1 VFRLDETGA
10 FGVCKASVHT
20 GQFSITGPRT
30 PVLKMLQEVAAPKD
44 CTRLD
49 VLPDMSFTL
58 MGTEFSV
65 TRNEYV
71 VYVICVSC
79 RLLSSVVVCCR
90 LLCTVH
96 RSTRRWDHFTDHPH
110 LFFFLLLFAP
120 PIATNCHQL
129 PPIRT
134 LSVFYSYADAFGE
147 KECLTA
153 LTPDGTIFGLLEPLS
168 MWIFGDVWVRS
179 FYTVFEKVREDS
191 W

>member
-1 VFRLDETGA
+1 MCVVAVPLYCSVLCLFAVGA

-71 VYVICVSC
+71 VYVK
-79 RLLSSVVVCCR
+79 
-90 LLCTVH
+90 
-96 RSTRRWDHFTDHPH
+96 
-110 LFFFLLLFAP
+110 FFGG
-120 PIATNCHQL
+120 
-129 PPIRT
+129 R
-134 LSVFYSYADAFGE
+134 
-147 KECLTA
+147 
-153 LTPDGTIFGLLEPLS
+153 
-168 MWIFGDVWVRS
+168 
-179 FYTVFEKVREDS
+179 
-191 W
+191 

>member
-1 VFRLDETGA
+1 MFDFLCCCCCGPPCPPVLLLSLSCPPSLDETGA

-71 VYVICVSC
+71 VYVYVC
-79 RLLSSVVVCCR
+79 RLCLVCR

-96 RSTRRWDHFTDHPH
+96 RSTRRWDHVTDHPH
-110 LFFFLLLFAP
+110 LFFFLLLLAIP
-120 PIATNCHQL
+120 IAIPIATNCHQFF
-129 PPIRT
+129 PIAT
-134 LSVFYSYADAFGE
+134 NTNSIG
-147 KECLTA
+147 
-153 LTPDGTIFGLLEPLS
+153 
-168 MWIFGDVWVRS
+168 S
-179 FYTVFEKVREDS
+179 FTVMPMHLVKRNV
-191 W
+191 